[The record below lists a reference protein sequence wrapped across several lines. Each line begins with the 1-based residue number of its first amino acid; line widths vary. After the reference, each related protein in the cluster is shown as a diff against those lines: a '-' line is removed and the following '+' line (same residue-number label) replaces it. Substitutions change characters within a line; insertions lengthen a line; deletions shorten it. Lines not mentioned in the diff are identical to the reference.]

1 MKRTV
6 QALVCCSLLLAA
18 AEVLSQEINVV
29 VLDGKSGHALRNAVV
44 WVQYRETAADHEAP
58 ANRVLQR
65 IQYKTG
71 PDGVVR
77 VPLAMTPPVQL
88 TVSASAEPYCLGFL
102 VAATADIVERGAVNR
117 CGHKP
122 GDPAPTP
129 NPGEIRFLIR
139 RIPWW
144 ARLLAPLERE

>member
-1 MKRTV
+1 MNRT
-6 QALVCCSLLLAA
+6 AHGLVWCSLLLAA
-18 AEVLSQEINVV
+18 TEVLGQEIKVV

-44 WVQYRETAADHEAP
+44 WVQYREAI

-65 IQYKTG
+65 IQYTTG

-77 VPLAMTPPVQL
+77 VPLATPPPVQI

-102 VAATADIVERGAVNR
+102 VTATADIVEHGAVNR

>member
-1 MKRTV
+1 MNWTV
-6 QALVCCSLLLAA
+6 YGLVLCSLLLTATD
-18 AEVLSQEINVV
+18 VLGQEIKVV
-29 VLDGKSGHALRNAVV
+29 VLDGKNGHALRNAVV
-44 WVQYRETAADHEAP
+44 WVQYREAP

-71 PDGVVR
+71 PDGAVR
-77 VPLAMTPPVQL
+77 VPLATPLPVQL
-88 TVSASAEPYCLGFL
+88 TVSTSAEPYCSGFL
-102 VAATADIVERGAVNR
+102 VAATADILEQGAVNR

>member
-1 MKRTV
+1 MNRTV
-6 QALVCCSLLLAA
+6 HRLVWCSLLLAA
-18 AEVLSQEINVV
+18 TGVLGQEINVV
-29 VLDGKSGHALRNAVV
+29 VLDGKTGHAVRNAVV
-44 WVQYRETAADHEAP
+44 WVQFYEAP

-77 VPLAMTPPVQL
+77 VPLATPQPAQL
-88 TVSASAEPYCLGFL
+88 TVSASSEPYCLGFL
-102 VAATADIVERGAVNR
+102 VAATADIVEHGAVSR

-122 GDPAPTP
+122 SDPPPTP
-129 NPGEIRFLIR
+129 NPGEVRFLVR

-144 ARLLAPLERE
+144 ARLLAPLERG